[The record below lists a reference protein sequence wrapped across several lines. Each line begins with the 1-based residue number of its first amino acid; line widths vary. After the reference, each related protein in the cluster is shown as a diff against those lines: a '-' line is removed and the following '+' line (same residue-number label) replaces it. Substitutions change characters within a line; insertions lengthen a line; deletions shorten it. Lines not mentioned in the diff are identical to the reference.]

1 MKKAYMTPQMTEEEV
16 KNDFVLRPTNP
27 SQGGGTGSIL
37 VKDRDDETEGGNSPI
52 WGDNGRLW

>member
-1 MKKAYMTPQMTEEEV
+1 MKKAYVTPLITEEKV
-16 KNDFVLRPTNP
+16 KTEFILRPKPN
-27 SQGGGTGSIL
+27 SQGGTGSIL

>member
-1 MKKAYMTPQMTEEEV
+1 MVEEDV
-16 KNDFVLRPTNP
+16 KTDFILRPKP
-27 SQGGGTGSIL
+27 SSQGGGTGSIL

>member
-1 MKKAYMTPQMTEEEV
+1 MKKTYTTPQMSEEDV
-16 KNDFVLRPTNP
+16 KTDFILRPKPN
-27 SQGGGTGSIL
+27 SGGGTGGQL